1 MKKKIRIIKV
11 SQQQVNKGE
20 KTERTIW
27 STLLK
32 KNKWN
37 ETIYCFNVNMW

>member
-20 KTERTIW
+20 KQKE
-27 STLLK
+27 L
-32 KNKWN
+32 
-37 ETIYCFNVNMW
+37 YGVHY

>member
-32 KNKWN
+32 KISEMKQY
-37 ETIYCFNVNMW
+37 TVSM